1 MRFREEVFA
10 KIFTYITVTILLGI
24 ILFEAWSLRQE
35 QAALDR
41 AEEEIVSTQQKL
53 DAMTDR
59 NQSLQEENRELQI
72 FQNTW
77 IPYAA
82 FVDNS
87 EVLTLKTDLFTRPDQ
102 LPKEMLKDARAELAR
117 RQEEQKQEE
126 QEEQEAGDTRD
137 KEDTGKKEEEDPDG
151 ADAEEEEEALAFQ
164 FDNPYGED
172 IFLPLSMDSAQ
183 LYSCLIYTVAFDV
196 ENSLTAELMFEVHFE
211 NGHNAVRDENGEVAW
226 NCVAYNLG
234 DGWKGIVVE
243 EGEEEDAVD

>member
-24 ILFEAWSLRQE
+24 IIFEAWSLRQE
-35 QAALDR
+35 RAALGR
-41 AEEEIVSTQQKL
+41 SEEAVLSTQQKL

-59 NQSLQEENRELQI
+59 NQKLQEENRELQI

-82 FVDNS
+82 FVDSS
-87 EVLTLKTDLFTRPDQ
+87 EVLTLKTDLFTRPD
-102 LPKEMLKDARAELAR
+102 LIPEAVLEDVKAELIKRLKELEAA
-117 RQEEQKQEE
+117 QEEGEE
-126 QEEQEAGDTRD
+126 GEEPSGKDGDDSRKERD
-137 KEDTGKKEEEDPDG
+137 EEEDEP
-151 ADAEEEEEALAFQ
+151 EEILLDFQ
-164 FDNPYGED
+164 FDNPDGED

-183 LYSCLIYTVAFDV
+183 LHSCLIYTVAFETENDLSV
-196 ENSLTAELMFEVHFE
+196 ELLFEVEFE

-226 NCVAYNLG
+226 KCVAYNPG

-243 EGEEEDAVD
+243 EGENEDAVD